1 MTLFFQQNFSILW
14 GYKVMLNQAKFK
26 KITYAI
32 ALAMTALSMP
42 VLAEKMDQTTP
53 DEAVGIAV
61 PASIKKMGSLR
72 VCADPGNMPLSNDKG
87 EGFEN
92 KIATIIAEG
101 MGTHTSYFYRP
112 YLERGLTRQTFDN
125 NECDILM
132 DMSPDDERMMTTI
145 PLYRSTFVLA
155 HRNDKSIAIK
165 SLDDPKLLNEY
176 KVGVFQHSAIRTV
189 LQEHGFNR
197 ENSVVRTIAHDADLQ
212 PNRQPHMTVQQMV
225 DGEMDVAA
233 VWGPFAGWYKTMNKA
248 PITIVPV
255 NTMEDATQLEF
266 SLAIGMRKNAKDLK
280 ASIEAV
286 MLKEKDK
293 IKKVLDEYGV
303 PLVKCDNCVVSGD
316 LPSHGKYKPRIK
328 VAQSALMP
336 KQSDPAILPA
346 MIDEALKQGST
357 LEQEL
362 HSATIARD
370 STRIEYLLKRGAKI
384 DYKDTEGQT
393 PLMVAAKG
401 GDLSV
406 MNGLLEYKA
415 NPNAQDEDGWT
426 AGMHAVR
433 SNEPKVFR
441 LLGKHKANFNLVN
454 NDGLTALAM
463 AVFDNKANA
472 VVAMLDNNANPDFA
486 MGSAKYNAL
495 MVAVKK
501 GNLQMAQTLLQYK
514 ANPNARNAGGLTPLM
529 IAAFG
534 NEDMI
539 VSLLLKAGATT
550 SLKDDQGKTALMLAK
565 ENEAKKSIEQL
576 EKPM

>member
-1 MTLFFQQNFSILW
+1 
-14 GYKVMLNQAKFK
+14 MLNQARLK

-32 ALAMTALSMP
+32 ALAIAAFSAP

-53 DEAVGIAV
+53 DVAADIAV
-61 PASIKKMGSLR
+61 PAAIKKMGSLR
-72 VCADPGNMPLSNDKG
+72 ICADPGNMPLSNDKG

-132 DMSPDDERMMTTI
+132 DMSPDDERMMTTK
-145 PLYRSTFVLA
+145 PVYRSTFVLA
-155 HRNDKSIAIK
+155 HRNDKGINIK
-165 SLDDPKLLNEY
+165 SFDDPKLLNEY
-176 KVGVFQHSAIRTV
+176 KVGVFQHSAIRTA

-197 ENSVVRTIAHDADLQ
+197 DNSVVRTIAHDADLQ
-212 PNRQPHMTVQQMV
+212 PNRQPHMTVQQMI
-225 DGEMDVAA
+225 DGEFDVAA
-233 VWGPFAGWYKTMNKA
+233 VWGPFAGWYKAKKNA
-248 PITIVPV
+248 PITVIPV
-255 NTMEDATQLEF
+255 NTLEDNTQLEF

-280 ASIEAV
+280 ATIEAV
-286 MLKEKDK
+286 MIKEKDK

-303 PLVKCDNCVVSGD
+303 PLVKCDDCVVSGD

-328 VAQSALMP
+328 IAQSALVP
-336 KQSDPAILPA
+336 KQSDPAALPA

-357 LEQEL
+357 LDGEL
-362 HSATIARD
+362 HNATIARD
-370 STRIEYLLKRGAKI
+370 STRIEYLLNRGAKV
-384 DYKDTEGQT
+384 DARDTEQQT
-393 PLMVAAKG
+393 PLIVAAKG

-415 NPNAQDEDGWT
+415 NPNAQDDDGWS
-426 AGMHAVR
+426 AAMHAVR

-441 LLGKHKANFNLVN
+441 LLGKHKANFNLLN
-454 NDGLTALAM
+454 KEGLTALAM

-472 VVAMLDNNANPDFA
+472 AVAMLDNNADPDLA
-486 MGSAKYNAL
+486 MGAAKYNAL

-514 ANPNARNAGGLTPLM
+514 ANPNAKNAGGLTPLM
-529 IAAFG
+529 IAAFS

-539 VSLLLKAGATT
+539 VSLLLKAGANLA
-550 SLKDDQGKTALMLAK
+550 LKDDHGKTALILAK
-565 ENEAKKSIEQL
+565 ENDAKKAIVIL
-576 EKPM
+576 EKPME